1 MIEFTK
7 KEIEEA
13 IKYYGWDISKAIKKH
28 PEEFTKCEICGRIL
42 LYWTSVYCENECE
55 SKVNPTLECRFCWDC
70 LEEMDGC
77 PICGG
82 HDFGR

>member
-1 MIEFTK
+1 MCKFIDAEI
-7 KEIEEA
+7 KEA
-13 IKYYGWDISKAIKKH
+13 NKYYGWDIGKCIKEH
-28 PEEFTKCEICGRIL
+28 PEEFTRCEVCGRIL
-42 LYWTSVYCENECE
+42 MYDTSVYCENECQ
-55 SKVNPTLECRFCWDC
+55 SKLNENYECRFCWDC